1 MTTATGLL
9 DIVIKPGHGI
19 YMSQWRRHLTGGEV
33 VTLPVIDAMGLISA
47 GFAELAPQ
55 TTGDD

>member
-1 MTTATGLL
+1 MATTTPFL
-9 DIVIKPGHGI
+9 DVVIKPGHGI
-19 YMSQWRRHLTGGEV
+19 YMSQWRRRVTGGET
-33 VTLPVIDAMGLISA
+33 VTLPIVSATGLISA

>member
-9 DIVIKPGHGI
+9 DVVIRSGHGV

-33 VTLPVIDAMGLISA
+33 VTLPAIDATGLISA